1 MTVPAVS
8 VLDRAAEIIAAF
20 VPDSDLVDLLTQLQ
34 DQLGFIPPQTVALI
48 ACHRHGASSDL

>member
-1 MTVPAVS
+1 MSAPAVS

-34 DQLGFIPPQTVALI
+34 SNWVLSATNG
-48 ACHRHGASSDL
+48 GADR